1 MAQDPHSEKL
11 RLKWY
16 LFCVIILVLS
26 AKLTEFERISV
37 FAQDRV
43 TGPDLFFKELGFQ
56 FSQ

>member
-1 MAQDPHSEKL
+1 MAQDPHFEKL

-26 AKLTEFERISV
+26 AKLTEFERISG

-43 TGPDLFFKELGFQ
+43 TGPDLFL
-56 FSQ
+56 S

>member
-43 TGPDLFFKELGFQ
+43 TGPDLFL
-56 FSQ
+56 S